1 MLNFSGIHKKF
12 VKEILSNIN
21 LNVREGEF
29 LSILGPSG
37 SGKSTILRLASKI
50 LEPSKGKVEY
60 KKSKSP
66 VIGFVFQEPTLM
78 PWRNVLNNV
87 LLPLELNEDINKSSI
102 DTAKEWLKNVG
113 LSGKEN
119 SFPNE
124 LSGGQKM
131 RVSIA
136 RALVQGCDLLL
147 LDEPFAALDEITRN
161 KLENDLLS
169 IWEKE
174 RFTVLFVTHSVSEAI
189 YLSERIIVLSNN
201 PGQIIYEENIDYS
214 GSRKEFQE
222 SNQYQEINN
231 HIFKR
236 LEEGMENE

>member
-12 VKEILSNIN
+12 DKEILSNIN

-236 LEEGMENE
+236 LEEGMEND

>member
-12 VKEILSNIN
+12 DKEILSNIN

-119 SFPNE
+119 SLPNE